1 MGVCW
6 RRGYLLIEMK
16 DLVFKVFKS
25 SDESVGILEISF
37 QFILQ
42 YYLPRF
48 IFEIDRKTYLVLHRL
63 P

>member
-37 QFILQ
+37 QFTLQ

-48 IFEIDRKTYLVLHRL
+48 IFGIDRKTYLVLHRL